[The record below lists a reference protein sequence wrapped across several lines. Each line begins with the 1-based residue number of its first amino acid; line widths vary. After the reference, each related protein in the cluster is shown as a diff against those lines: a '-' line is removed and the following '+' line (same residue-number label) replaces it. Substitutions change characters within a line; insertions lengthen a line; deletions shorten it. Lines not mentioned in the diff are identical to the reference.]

1 MSQLFIAL
9 ISWEVQ
15 LVKAKSG
22 KREKTLHY
30 IQVRFSQFCFFQK
43 CFNYVCLANVL
54 YLPGMSRWQAVS
66 GAIVTV
72 DLELLDAVH
81 ALQSSKTLEGNLGRA
96 GDKL

>member
-1 MSQLFIAL
+1 MC
-9 ISWEVQ
+9 V
-15 LVKAKSG
+15 
-22 KREKTLHY
+22 
-30 IQVRFSQFCFFQK
+30 
-43 CFNYVCLANVL
+43 
-54 YLPGMSRWQAVS
+54 PGMSRWQAVS